1 MIFGFSK
8 MELVE
13 VIDAHAHAGSKWS
26 GAAIMHVI
34 SHMIASGRK
43 RWLSIWCCIEQQC
56 MCLGLWERVGYW
68 NSKRNET
75 CKLVRNHHLMSRE
88 ATMNYIL

>member
-56 MCLGLWERVGYW
+56 MCPGYGRELGIGIL
-68 NSKRNET
+68 NEMRRANLFEIT
-75 CKLVRNHHLMSRE
+75 
-88 ATMNYIL
+88 I